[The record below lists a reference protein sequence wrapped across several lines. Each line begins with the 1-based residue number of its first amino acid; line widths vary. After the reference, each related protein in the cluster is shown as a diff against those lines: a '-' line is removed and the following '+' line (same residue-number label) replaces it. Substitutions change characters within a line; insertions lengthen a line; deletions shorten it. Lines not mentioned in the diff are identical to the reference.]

1 MKFRLVYRGKI
12 HATQSENRGKDSDNK
27 VNLKHQMRQAFHLQ
41 IKELLESKRVPDI
54 VKDAQPAELEF
65 EACFQFVPM
74 VWKQSTPDCSL
85 HILITTQAKRNLSSR
100 SGIGGVRSAT

>member
-1 MKFRLVYRGKI
+1 MKFRLVYKGKI
-12 HATQSENRGKDSDNK
+12 HATQNENRGKDSPNK
-27 VNLKHQMRQAFHLQ
+27 VNLKHLMRQAFHLQ

-54 VKDAQPAELEF
+54 VKDAQPAELKF

-85 HILITTQAKRNLSSR
+85 HILFSET
-100 SGIGGVRSAT
+100 